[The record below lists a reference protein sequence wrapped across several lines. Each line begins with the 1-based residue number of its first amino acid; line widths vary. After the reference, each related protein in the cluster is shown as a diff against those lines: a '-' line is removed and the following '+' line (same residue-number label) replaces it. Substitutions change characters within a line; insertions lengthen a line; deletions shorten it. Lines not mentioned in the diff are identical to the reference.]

1 MRILVTGASGYIGER
16 LIETLREKEWVERI
30 VGLDIRE
37 SPLRH
42 RKLRSIKRDIREQL
56 DDIFTAERIDAVA
69 HLAFVVPPIHDKGL
83 MEEINKG
90 GLRNTLDASARSG
103 VRQILHASSTTA
115 YGFHAD
121 NDDPLT
127 EESPLRGNDDFTYS
141 KNKKENEQILREFRS
156 AHPQIIVSNL
166 RPCFVIG
173 PKWVNPLATHVTRKI
188 VMLPSKTA
196 PTQFVHRD
204 DLVNV
209 MALMLEK
216 RIDGDYNV
224 AGEGTITFPEIVR
237 RLGNIA
243 LPLPW
248 AILKHLNDL
257 AWFLRLSFMT
267 PSPSAGM
274 HVMIHPWL
282 ATSEKLIRDTGYDFM
297 YDSRAA
303 FEHFARSQET

>member
-16 LIETLREKEWVERI
+16 LIETLREKDWVERI
-30 VGLDIRE
+30 IGLDIRE

-42 RKLRSIKRDIREQL
+42 RKLGSVKRDIREPL
-56 DDIFTAERIDAVA
+56 DDIFTAEGIDAVA

-90 GLRNTLDASARSG
+90 GLRNALNASARGG

-115 YGFHAD
+115 YGFHPD
-121 NDDPLT
+121 NDNPLT

-141 KNKKENEQILREFRS
+141 KNKKENERILREFRS
-156 AHPQIIVSNL
+156 AHPQIIISNV

-173 PKWVNPLATHVTRKI
+173 PRWVNPLATHLTRKI

-204 DLVNV
+204 DLANV

-216 RIDGDYNV
+216 RINGDYNV

-237 RLGNIA
+237 RLGNIP

-248 AILKHLNDL
+248 AMLKPLNDL

-267 PSPSAGM
+267 PSPSVGM
-274 HVMIHPWL
+274 QVMIHPWL
-282 ATSEKLIRDTGYDFM
+282 ATSEKLTRDTGYDFM